1 MKNKIFLPL
10 LFIASVILIA
20 GFFMMTPSYLQLNG
34 DVKHFED
41 SDMSFDMN
49 STWTVGQY
57 DDALLVPFLSGH
69 PSSITLAPTSK
80 TAYSYYNG
88 SIDDLTANGT
98 VLNTSTTNATDV
110 VIVQTEITR
119 MDKIP
124 DNLTIDQVYKSDSL
138 YKVMENTGSF
148 VLDNSTTL
156 TIDGKTAHQFRY
168 TVTYTQY
175 VDTWIESNGHYY
187 RILSQAPTSVFPVAQ
202 EQFDYTLNSLKI
214 KN

>member
-1 MKNKIFLPL
+1 MKNKIFLIL
-10 LFIASVILIA
+10 LAIASVILIA
-20 GFFMMTPSYLQLNG
+20 GFFVMTPTYLQLNG

-41 SDMSFDMN
+41 SDMAFDIN

-57 DDALLVPFLSGH
+57 DDALLVPFLSGS

-88 SIDDLTANGT
+88 SVEDLTANGT

-110 VIVQTEITR
+110 VIVQTEITK

-124 DNLTIDQVYKSDSL
+124 DNLTIDQAYKSDSL

-148 VLDNSTTL
+148 NLDNQTTL
-156 TIDGKTAHQFRY
+156 QINGKTAYQFRY

-187 RILSQAPTSVFPVAQ
+187 RILSQAPTSVFSSAQ
-202 EQFDYTLNSLKI
+202 PQFDYTLNSLQI